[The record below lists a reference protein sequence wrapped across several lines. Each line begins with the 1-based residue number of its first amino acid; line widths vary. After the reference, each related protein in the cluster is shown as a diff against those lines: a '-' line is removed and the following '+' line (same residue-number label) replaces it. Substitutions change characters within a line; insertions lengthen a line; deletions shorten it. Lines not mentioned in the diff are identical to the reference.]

1 MGGVHSSN
9 LMSDVTVLIVGD
21 RNTEKYRF
29 SVRSRSDVK
38 FVRPEVISTIHSKW
52 IKNEDKRD
60 PNALNIDNYIMPT
73 FDGFKICLSR
83 INTDDQFDAADK
95 FELVKFIQEN
105 GGEVSDS
112 LTQSSTLVITNE
124 KSGKRYIS
132 AKKWGIPSIHP
143 LWVIHSV
150 KRKAALEPNYY
161 NIDKVEDQ
169 SKIGESSCLVW
180 DDLRKR
186 KRKRIITEEEEQ
198 IKKKPE
204 IWKSIMDEA
213 KKQASL
219 PKKHDDAWDEPTI
232 PNDIEK
238 ENINVDEV
246 KQTNKR
252 HNMTFMETNID
263 SKLFAGKTFKIE
275 FFNQTKTNTLIKTIK
290 SHSGIIIANDTDL
303 LLDPP
308 SYIIVPSDFPTTDL
322 PSFFF
327 ELATTEVLTEF
338 FIERCLHYRQ
348 IRLDT
353 WGKPFYQPLINA
365 PNLDVCITGFQG
377 IELLHITK
385 MLQLTPFKLHDY
397 LTDERD
403 LLIINY
409 DILRS
414 KTGEHLTKKYP
425 SLFDESF
432 KKTVSQASKVST
444 KRKLD
449 FSRKNH
455 IPILTIVFLF
465 DSFYNGF
472 VFNING
478 RDCCIHC
485 PKLADLKPRLK
496 ELTLSDSERQTS
508 IQDKNSPSSFPHSSP
523 NSSSSSSSLPKL
535 PSPVRNKRND
545 KWGRLVGRA
554 PVSQLGK
561 IELGPSLDKSPDVE
575 DESFQSTQIGYGE
588 NLGDKLKSLLSG
600 RDESIQDKSVTS
612 EKRKRSTRQGYKEMM
627 NILDNE

>member
-1 MGGVHSSN
+1 
-9 LMSDVTVLIVGD
+9 
-21 RNTEKYRF
+21 
-29 SVRSRSDVK
+29 
-38 FVRPEVISTIHSKW
+38 
-52 IKNEDKRD
+52 
-60 PNALNIDNYIMPT
+60 MPT

-105 GGEVSDS
+105 G
-112 LTQSSTLVITNE
+112 
-124 KSGKRYIS
+124 
-132 AKKWGIPSIHP
+132 
-143 LWVIHSV
+143 
-150 KRKAALEPNYY
+150 
-161 NIDKVEDQ
+161 VEDQ

-238 ENINVDEV
+238 ENIN
-246 KQTNKR
+246 
-252 HNMTFMETNID
+252 
-263 SKLFAGKTFKIE
+263 TFKIE

-414 KTGEHLTKKYP
+414 KT
-425 SLFDESF
+425 
-432 KKTVSQASKVST
+432 VSQASKVST

-478 RDCCIHC
+478 RDLLY
-485 PKLADLKPRLK
+485 PLSQTGRSQTSLKRAHIKRLR
-496 ELTLSDSERQTS
+496 ERQTS

-600 RDESIQDKSVTS
+600 RDESIQDKGVTS